1 MTGQGA
7 IDGRPVHLRARST
20 SLRRRRGRQLAG
32 VAIALVTALVVAGS
46 GTVPAQAAS
55 AGFDPLWAI
64 DSAASRPSEGFAVDR
79 FGGTYLAADGVL
91 VRRFDPDGAARSD
104 ITYGGPGHLS
114 VRGITVDDDLDLH
127 LIGHVVGLVTLTTA
141 TGPVTLD
148 GDVNASFLLEIDRTG
163 VVSWVRSFDPDNGLN
178 LFQLHQVGDVLV
190 ADGQFTGTI
199 AIDGVTAAET
209 GTGGPSGLAVAFD
222 ATTGTAR
229 WMTVIEVV
237 EEVDFAVVFPTSGD
251 ADADSFALVGSA
263 GGDSELRSAG
273 GVADLSCTPP
283 SAGCRFLVDLDLT
296 TGDPRLAIEASADGA
311 TAYGVAQTATGYV
324 LTGTTSPSSG
334 FLALLDE
341 TAAVTGVQ
349 LLGGFFPIFDVEVD
363 SRGAITASGTFTGIG
378 RVGLDIGLEAVGTS
392 DVAVMQFE
400 PNGVVRRA
408 TSVGGTEVAT
418 TADDHGLVIGPDD
431 TAFVS
436 GTRTGEVVAGGGSAA
451 VVVPGAG
458 SWLAAFTPALPPVGS
473 TFHPM
478 APTRILDSRTT
489 TGGWNAPLGADAPRD
504 LVVAGANGIP
514 DDATA
519 VVVNL
524 TATDVSDMTYLT
536 AWPTGLP
543 RPISSILNV
552 EPGDTTANLAT
563 VPIGAD
569 GAITVVNAAGTTA
582 VVADVVGY
590 YAEDDG
596 GDLFHDLTPHRLLDS
611 RTPTGAWNGPL
622 VAGTSRDL
630 TVAGVGDLPDDVT
643 AITMSVTATDITAD
657 TFLQVAPAGAT
668 TESSSL
674 NVDAG
679 QTRTNLVTV
688 PVGAGGSV
696 TFTTEAGSASVVA
709 DAVGYY
715 DGDAVSGLR
724 FHPVRPTRVLDSR
737 VGTGGYATPWT
748 AGLTRPVPVVAATP
762 GYVPVAIAANL
773 TVTDATEMS
782 LLSLLRDTVYPP
794 ESSTLVFEAGQTVA
808 SGAATGVN
816 VDGTVSIFNQ
826 LGSAHVILDVTGY
839 FSGPDPGS

>member
-1 MTGQGA
+1 MTGHVG
-7 IDGRPVHLRARST
+7 IDRRSAPGRPG
-20 SLRRRRGRQLAG
+20 RRRGRKVVGA
-32 VAIALVTALVVAGS
+32 VIALVAALVVAGS
-46 GTVPAQAAS
+46 SSAPAQAAAS

-64 DSAASRPSEGFAVDR
+64 DSAASRPTEGFAVDR
-79 FGGTYLAADGVL
+79 FGGTYLAADDVL
-91 VRRFDPDGAARSD
+91 VRRFDPDGARLPDVA
-104 ITYGGPGHLS
+104 YAGPGHVS
-114 VRGITVDDDLDLH
+114 VRGITVDDDLDVH
-127 LIGHVVGLVTLTTA
+127 VVGHVVGVITVATA

-148 GDVNASFLLEIDRTG
+148 GDAASSFLLELDRSG
-163 VVSWVRSFDPDNGLN
+163 VVSWVRSFDPDGGLN
-178 LFQLHQVGDVLV
+178 LFQLHREGDVLV
-190 ADGQFTGTI
+190 VNGQFHGTI
-199 AIDGVTAAET
+199 EIDGVTAAEA
-209 GTGGPSGLAVAFD
+209 GTEGPSGLVAAFE
-222 ATTGTAR
+222 AATGTAR
-229 WMTVIEVV
+229 WMSVIEVV
-237 EEVDFAVVFPTSGD
+237 EDVDFSVVFPSSAD
-251 ADADSFALVGSA
+251 ADADSYALVGYA
-263 GGDSELRSAG
+263 GGTSELRSAA
-273 GVADLSCTPP
+273 GVTDLTCTGVT
-283 SAGCRFLVDLDLT
+283 AGCQVLVDLDLT
-296 TGDPRLAIEASADGA
+296 TGDPMVAIEAS
-311 TAYGVAQTATGYV
+311 TAEASTFGVAQTATGYV
-324 LTGTTSPSSG
+324 VTGSLTASSAFVA
-334 FLALLDE
+334 FLDAS
-341 TAAVTGVQ
+341 ASVTGVQ
-349 LLGGFFPIFDVEVD
+349 LLGGFSRILDVEVD
-363 SRGAITASGTFTGIG
+363 SRGAITVGATFSGIG
-378 RVGLDIGLEAVGTS
+378 LVGLDLSFQAAGSS
-392 DVAVMQFE
+392 DVAVIQFE
-400 PNGVVRRA
+400 PNGTVRRA
-408 TSVGGTEVAT
+408 TTVGGAGVAT
-418 TADDHGLVIGPDD
+418 VADDHGVVIGADD
-431 TAFVS
+431 TILVS
-436 GTRTGEVVAGGGSAA
+436 GTRTGDVVAGGGSGS

-458 SWLAAFTPALPPVGS
+458 SWLAAFAPALPSVGS

-489 TGGWNAPLGADAPRD
+489 TGDWNAPLVADAPRD

-536 AWPTGLP
+536 AWPTGLA
-543 RPISSILNV
+543 RPTASILNV

-569 GAITVVNAAGTTA
+569 GAITVATAAGTTA

-590 YAEDDG
+590 YAEDDD

-611 RTPTGAWNGPL
+611 RTPSGAWNGPL
-622 VAGTSRDL
+622 VASTSRDL
-630 TVAGVGDLPDDVT
+630 MVAGVGDIPADVT
-643 AITMSVTATDITAD
+643 AITMSVTATEVTTD
-657 TFLQVAPAGAT
+657 TFVQVAPAGAT

-674 NVDAG
+674 NVEAG

-696 TFTTEAGSASVVA
+696 TFTTEAGSVAVVA

-715 DGDAVSGLR
+715 DGDTASGSR

-762 GYVPVAIAANL
+762 DYVPVAIAANL

-782 LLSLLRDTVYPP
+782 LLALLRDTVYPP
-794 ESSTLVFEAGQTVA
+794 ETSTVVFEAGQTVA

-839 FSGPDPGS
+839 FSGAEPVS